1 MGRENVGEKVGQMTS
16 WFRHWRR
23 KRDMRRLERAR
34 HKAWL
39 DSLPPWKTFGRKGLK
54 LHMDGAKR

>member
-1 MGRENVGEKVGQMTS
+1 MTR

-39 DSLPPWKTFGRKGLK
+39 DSLPPWKPFGCKGVK